1 MDLSLFPFNNWTSSS
16 SLNDSGENPLFL
28 QVGEGGSEA
37 ESFTSDDEKLY
48 PSSSSCPFTS
58 SPSSDSSC
66 SSTMIE
72 LLIKYSIGSLL
83 IFIIFMSISGNIL
96 VCVAIYTD
104 RRLRKLGNL
113 FLASLALADLF
124 LASLVMTFA
133 VANDLLGYWPFGE
146 SFCEIWIASDV
157 MCCTSSIINLCAI
170 SLDRFI
176 HIKDPLR
183 YENWMTKKVILSS
196 VTAIWLVS
204 ALVSFLPI
212 SLGWHRPDSIS
223 ILGSNGQPMAG
234 NYSELIGDRSIN
246 GGSSDQG
253 YASYESNGLLS
264 YSLDEFIPNGSDL
277 TQTMIITV
285 PGEESEGEEPAQCS
299 MDLTPTY
306 AVVSSAISFY
316 IPCLIMIALYTRLYL
331 YAKKHVQNI
340 KSMSKP
346 LNHQYLQPA
355 TDHESR
361 SSGSIDHSAHPK
373 EKHSHVTEHKAA
385 ITLGIIM
392 GVFLFCWVPFFIV
405 NIIGKIFPSPF
416 LSFSLPFLFLFFL
429 QFLSFF
435 LPFLSFFLPFLSFLF
450 WSFPSFLFLPFLS
463 FLFLFISLTALYLK
477 YP

>member
-1 MDLSLFPFNNWTSSS
+1 MDFFLPTLNWTSSS
-16 SLNDSGENPLFL
+16 STSSPSSFYSFNDSGGNLLYSLDGKSAQE
-28 QVGEGGSEA
+28 ESGSVI
-37 ESFTSDDEKLY
+37 SDDDKLF
-48 PSSSSCPFTS
+48 SSSCPFTPS
-58 SPSSDSSC
+58 DPSSSC
-66 SSTMIE
+66 TETIIE
-72 LLIKYSIGSLL
+72 SLIKYSIGSLL

-96 VCVAIYTD
+96 VCIAIYTD

-113 FLASLALADLF
+113 FLASLAVADLF

-133 VANDLLGYWPFGE
+133 VANDLLGYWPFGDT
-146 SFCEIWIASDV
+146 FCEIWIASDV

-183 YENWMTKKVILSS
+183 YENWMTKKVIISS
-196 VTAIWLVS
+196 VTAIWSVS

-212 SLGWHRPDSIS
+212 SLGWHRPDLVLLESLTTNRS
-223 ILGSNGQPMAG
+223 S
-234 NYSELIGDRSIN
+234 SIN
-246 GGSSDQG
+246 MSRLMKDQVYGFHPRNASSNQQQLIQ
-253 YASYESNGLLS
+253 A
-264 YSLDEFIPNGSDL
+264 DL
-277 TQTMIITV
+277 AQMMVISV
-285 PGEESEGEEPAQCS
+285 SGENDNSIEGEGSIDVEELAQCS

-346 LNHQYLQPA
+346 LNHLQA
-355 TDHESR
+355 MAANDHESR
-361 SSGSIDHSAHPK
+361 SSGSIDHHHHHNQTVHK

-405 NIIGKIFPSPF
+405 NIIGKSWLNILCTGPF
-416 LSFSLPFLFLFFL
+416 DNGSF
-429 QFLSFF
+429 
-435 LPFLSFFLPFLSFLF
+435 
-450 WSFPSFLFLPFLS
+450 
-463 FLFLFISLTALYLK
+463 
-477 YP
+477 

>member
-1 MDLSLFPFNNWTSSS
+1 MDLSLFPFNNWTSSLS
-16 SLNDSGENPLFL
+16 SLNDSGGNPLFL
-28 QVGEGGSEA
+28 QVGEGRSEA
-37 ESFTSDDEKLY
+37 ESFTSDDDKLY

-66 SSTMIE
+66 SSTITE

-234 NYSELIGDRSIN
+234 NHSELIGVTSIN
-246 GGSSDQG
+246 GGLGDQG

-264 YSLDEFIPNGSDL
+264 YSSDEFIPNGSDL
-277 TQTMIITV
+277 TQTMVITV
-285 PGEESEGEEPAQCS
+285 PGEEGEGVVDGEEPAQCS

-346 LNHQYLQPA
+346 LNHQYLQA
-355 TDHESR
+355 ATTDHESR

-405 NIIGKIFPSPF
+405 NIIGKIF
-416 LSFSLPFLFLFFL
+416 FS
-429 QFLSFF
+429 
-435 LPFLSFFLPFLSFLF
+435 PFLSFFLFLVIFLSFFLSFFSPSFFLSFL
-450 WSFPSFLFLPFLS
+450 
-463 FLFLFISLTALYLK
+463 
-477 YP
+477 

>member
-1 MDLSLFPFNNWTSSS
+1 MDLSLFPFNNWTSSLSS
-16 SLNDSGENPLFL
+16 SLNDSGGNPLFL
-28 QVGEGGSEA
+28 QVGEGRSEA
-37 ESFTSDDEKLY
+37 ESFTSNEDKLY
-48 PSSSSCPFTS
+48 PSSSSSCPFTS

-66 SSTMIE
+66 SSTIIE

-223 ILGSNGQPMAG
+223 ILGSNGQPMVG
-234 NYSELIGDRSIN
+234 NHSELIGVRSID
-246 GGSSDQG
+246 GGLGDQG
-253 YASYESNGLLS
+253 YESSYESNGLLS
-264 YSLDEFIPNGSDL
+264 YSSDEFIPNGSDL
-277 TQTMIITV
+277 TQTMVITV
-285 PGEESEGEEPAQCS
+285 PGEEGEGVVDGEEPAQCS

-346 LNHQYLQPA
+346 LNHQYLQA
-355 TDHESR
+355 ATTDHESR

-405 NIIGKIFPSPF
+405 NIIGKIFS
-416 LSFSLPFLFLFFL
+416 S
-429 QFLSFF
+429 
-435 LPFLSFFLPFLSFLF
+435 
-450 WSFPSFLFLPFLS
+450 PFLS
-463 FLFLFISLTALYLK
+463 FLFLVTFSLLPFSCHLFSPSFFLSFFLYFFDLVTFEISLNFRKVTHKLIPA
-477 YP
+477 

>member
-1 MDLSLFPFNNWTSSS
+1 MDFFLPTLNWTSSS
-16 SLNDSGENPLFL
+16 SSSSFYSFPNDSGGNLL
-28 QVGEGGSEA
+28 HSLEGNSVQDESGSTA
-37 ESFTSDDEKLY
+37 SDDDKLF
-48 PSSSSCPFTS
+48 SSCPFT
-58 SPSSDSSC
+58 PSDSS
-66 SSTMIE
+66 SSCTGTIVE

-96 VCVAIYTD
+96 VCIAIYTD

-113 FLASLALADLF
+113 FLASLAVADLF

-133 VANDLLGYWPFGE
+133 VANDLLGYWPFGDT
-146 SFCEIWIASDV
+146 FCEIWIASDV

-183 YENWMTKKVILSS
+183 YENWMTKKVIISS
-196 VTAIWLVS
+196 VAAIWSVS

-212 SLGWHRPDSIS
+212 SLGWHRPDLVQLDSS
-223 ILGSNGQPMAG
+223 TTNSTA
-234 NYSELIGDRSIN
+234 SIN
-246 GGSSDQG
+246 LSGLMKDQLYGINPNNGSSSQYLQADVDQLMVISVSG
-253 YASYESNGLLS
+253 DGDNSI
-264 YSLDEFIPNGSDL
+264 D
-277 TQTMIITV
+277 
-285 PGEESEGEEPAQCS
+285 GETIDVEELAQCS

-346 LNHQYLQPA
+346 LNHLQA
-355 TDHESR
+355 MAANDHESR
-361 SSGSIDHSAHPK
+361 SSGSADHHHHHHHQTVHK

-405 NIIGKIFPSPF
+405 NIIG
-416 LSFSLPFLFLFFL
+416 
-429 QFLSFF
+429 
-435 LPFLSFFLPFLSFLF
+435 
-450 WSFPSFLFLPFLS
+450 
-463 FLFLFISLTALYLK
+463 
-477 YP
+477 